1 MVYLIHYLKPSV
13 MLKILLISFISFLL
27 FSCSEEDPSNLGE
40 ELASQLLII
49 DTHIDVPYRLLEQ
62 HESGQEID
70 DISKMTTGNFDF
82 TKAKSGGLNVPF
94 FSIYLPAETEEDG
107 SAYKVANSLIDMVQD
122 IVTLN
127 PDKFT
132 LIKST
137 DDVLS
142 LNIRET
148 VGLVLG
154 MENGAPIQGDL
165 SRVQLFYDRGI
176 RYITLTH
183 SKTNH
188 ISDSS
193 YDENIQWGGLSDFGK
208 QLIKEMN
215 LVGVMVDI
223 SHVNDDAFYQAIQ
236 ISNTPVIASHSSL
249 RYFTPGFERNVDDDM
264 LKALAKKGGVIHIN
278 FGSSF
283 VSKAPSLYF
292 DQMKDYLN
300 NHFLDIESVSKEEI
314 DKAREEFMESYP
326 FPYANVSIVADHIDR
341 AVNLVGIDHVGL
353 GSDFDGVGDSLPEG
367 LKDVSMYPNLINELL
382 TRGYTKED
390 LKKILSGNLL
400 RVWKQVESYA
410 RNN

>member
-1 MVYLIHYLKPSV
+1 MIR
-13 MLKILLISFISFLL
+13 ILYVSLVLCFLISCTKTDPPDL
-27 FSCSEEDPSNLGE
+27 SEQIALEM
-40 ELASQLLII
+40 LIV
-49 DTHIDVPYRLLEQ
+49 DTHIDAPYRLWEQ
-62 HESGQEID
+62 HQSGQEID

-107 SAYKVANSLIDMVQD
+107 SAYEVANNLIDMVED
-122 IVTLN
+122 IITLS

-132 LIKST
+132 LIKSI
-137 DDVLS
+137 DDISS
-142 LNIRET
+142 LDIKNT
-148 VGLVLG
+148 LGVVLG
-154 MENGAPIQGDL
+154 MENGAPIEGDL
-165 SRVQLFYDRGI
+165 SRVQFFYDRGI

-208 QLIKEMN
+208 QLIEEMN
-215 LVGVMVDI
+215 SVGIMVDI
-223 SHVNDDAFYQAIQ
+223 SHVNDDAFYQAIE

-249 RYFTPGFERNVDDDM
+249 RHFTPGFKRNVDDEM
-264 LKALAKKGGVIHIN
+264 LKALAKKGGVIQIN

-283 VSKAPSLYF
+283 ITEAPGLYF
-292 DQMKDYLN
+292 DKIKKYINDQVIDLKN
-300 NHFLDIESVSKEEI
+300 ASKEDI
-314 DKAREEFMESYP
+314 DKVRAEFMSKNP
-326 FPYANVSIVADHIDR
+326 FPYANVSLVADHIDR
-341 AVNLVGIDHVGL
+341 VVFLVGIDHVGL

-382 TRGYTKED
+382 NRDYKRED
-390 LKKILSGNLL
+390 IRKILSGNLL

-410 RNN
+410 REN